1 MYITVASENTSLKY
15 KRANYMYSNVMVQLC
30 YSGSC
35 PSLCLSAC
43 IRYGHVQSAEVHSCC
58 SLSLHER
65 VICIRDISTSEV
77 MQPTLGWPGFQH
89 SARSLQ
95 LSAKSDAE
103 KYLRDYAKLAADVL
117 QMAAWS
123 LGETPPNTEG
133 DENNSSCANLD
144 FSNRLLSPNTASLRL
159 QKHELC
165 GALRILIPNLIPI
178 SNLI

>member
-1 MYITVASENTSLKY
+1 MKAHKTHLLKLYQLMQLLPASSH
-15 KRANYMYSNVMVQLC
+15 
-30 YSGSC
+30 SGLNELGIQFC
-35 PSLCLSAC
+35 
-43 IRYGHVQSAEVHSCC
+43 
-58 SLSLHER
+58 
-65 VICIRDISTSEV
+65 TSEGSDYRASYYRVLTV

-95 LSAKSDAE
+95 LSAKSDAD

-165 GALRILIPNLIPI
+165 GALRILIPDLIPM
-178 SNLI
+178 